1 LFAPAFLASIVAL
14 TLFALPPAAR
24 AQSMSEPSG
33 VMADSHPAPNSDSPP
48 FSSSSIEVNSMSE
61 ALSAPANIAVA
72 DPLPSAPEPAAAGAA
87 YDHYEVAPSANWH
100 QIPFSR
106 IGIGADVNFLG
117 IGIKSAIVLNHYFD
131 ARLMGNFFFLDT
143 GRFEVE
149 SFNVDANV
157 HFASGAASLDFYPLG
172 SVFRVSPGVLF
183 YNGNKL
189 SGTLELAPGQSFT
202 PENQIYYSA
211 YPNAT
216 TGATPLRGTGVLA
229 LNTNKPAFTI
239 AGGFGKYIPR
249 SNRHW
254 SFPSEFGV
262 AFTGPSKIKIDTSGW
277 VCTDEAQT
285 QCANVGN
292 PNSQVGQDFNADLQS
307 RVDKYQKDLNKVTV
321 YPLFSYSVMYSFNIR

>member
-1 LFAPAFLASIVAL
+1 MATTLAAASLSFVAPAG
-14 TLFALPPAAR
+14 
-24 AQSMSEPSG
+24 AQSLHTQNSLLSASAPGS
-33 VMADSHPAPNSDSPP
+33 APDSS
-48 FSSSSIEVNSMSE
+48 FSSSLAADSYDSSKVFGD
-61 ALSAPANIAVA
+61 APLAGPATNAVVA
-72 DPLPSAPEPAAAGAA
+72 APEIPAAPEPAVA
-87 YDHYEVAPSANWH
+87 YDHYAVAPSANWH

-106 IGIGADVNFLG
+106 IGIGGDINFLG

-131 ARLMGNFFFLDT
+131 ARLMGNFFFFDS

-149 SFNVDANV
+149 SFNIDANM
-157 HFASGAASLDFYPLG
+157 HFASGAASLDFYPFG
-172 SVFRVSPGVLF
+172 SVWRISPGVIF

-189 SGTLELAPGQSFT
+189 SGTMELAGGQSFT
-202 PENQIYYSA
+202 PQNQIYYSA
-211 YPNAT
+211 YPNAA
-216 TGATPLRGTGVLA
+216 TGATPLKGTGVLG

-262 AFTGPSKIKIDTSGW
+262 AFTGPAKIAINTSGW

-285 QCANVGN
+285 HCADVGN
-292 PNSQVGQDFNADLQS
+292 PNTQIGQEFNADLQS
-307 RVDKYQKDLNKVTV
+307 RITKWQKDLNKVTI